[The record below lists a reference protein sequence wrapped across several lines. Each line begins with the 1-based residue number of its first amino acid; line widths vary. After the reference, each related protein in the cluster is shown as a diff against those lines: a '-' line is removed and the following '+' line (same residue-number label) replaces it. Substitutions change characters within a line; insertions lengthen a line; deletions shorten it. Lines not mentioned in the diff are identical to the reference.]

1 MNNLQFYMLQLKIQ
15 DTMATLS
22 ELQGQ
27 HRKITGVQFIY
38 GQMID
43 EPGLCET
50 CRHLKNVG
58 SLETCT
64 CKESEF
70 FEKDN
75 PVWGCSEHDT
85 E

>member
-43 EPGLCET
+43 EPWLCET

-58 SLETCT
+58 DWEYCA

-85 E
+85 V